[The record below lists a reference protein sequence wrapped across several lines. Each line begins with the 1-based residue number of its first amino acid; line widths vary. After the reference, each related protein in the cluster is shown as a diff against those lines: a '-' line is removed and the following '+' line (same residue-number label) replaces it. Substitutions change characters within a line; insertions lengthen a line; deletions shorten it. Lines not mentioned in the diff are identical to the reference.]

1 MTTATTRSPVDHGP
15 DWHACLAEAI
25 RCPEELIRRLDLP
38 DDLLPAARRAARDFP
53 LMVTESFLSRIQPGD
68 PQDPLLRQILPLDCE
83 LESHPEFVRDA
94 VGDSVARREPG
105 LIHKYSGRALL
116 IATGTCAIHCRYCFR
131 RHYDYHQDP
140 RRLVEWQAAMH
151 QLRADPTIEEVIL
164 SGGDPLMLTDRRLCE
179 LIALIEEIP
188 HVRRLRIHTRLPIVL
203 PQRVDDDLQS
213 VLCATRLQIVLVV
226 HANHERELSRE
237 CGEALVRLTRDHG
250 LVFNQAVLLR
260 DVNDTADAQVALCER
275 LIALRVIPYYLHQLD
290 RVAGVGHFEVGDDR
304 ARKIMAEMRCRL
316 PGYAV
321 PRLVREVA
329 GAAHKVPLA

>member
-1 MTTATTRSPVDHGP
+1 MTTATTRTPLDRSP
-15 DWHACLAEAI
+15 DWHTGLAEAI
-25 RCPEELIRRLDLP
+25 RCPEALIRRLELP
-38 DDLLPAARRAARDFP
+38 RTLLPAARRAARDFP
-53 LMVTESFLSRIQPGD
+53 LMVTESFLSRIRPGD
-68 PQDPLLRQILPLDCE
+68 PHDPLLKQILPVGSEWEDH
-83 LESHPEFVRDA
+83 SGFTRDA
-94 VGDSVARREPG
+94 VGDGAARVGPG

-116 IATGTCAIHCRYCFR
+116 IATGNCAIHCRYCFR
-131 RHYDYHQDP
+131 RHYDYLQEP
-140 RRLVEWQAAMH
+140 RRLAEWENAMH
-151 QLRADPTIEEVIL
+151 PLRSDASIEEVIL

-179 LIALIEEIP
+179 LMGLIEDIP

-203 PQRVDDDLQS
+203 PQRIDDGLQS
-213 VLCATRLQIVLVV
+213 VLNATRLQIVLVV
-226 HANHERELSRE
+226 HANHERELSRD
-237 CGEALVRLTRDHG
+237 CGEALGRLARDQG

-290 RVAGVGHFEVGDDR
+290 RVAGVGHFEVPDDR
-304 ARKIMAEMRCRL
+304 ACEIMAEMRCRL